1 MFEKPLD
8 PEEQDPNCYDFG
20 VWCDENLDKNT
31 EEFFEDSDNRELI
44 FEFIQ
49 NTDQFEKYLEHKFE
63 EYKTEH
69 L

>member
-1 MFEKPLD
+1 MPERPLD

-20 VWCDENLDKNT
+20 IWWDENLVSNT
-31 EEFFEDSDNRELI
+31 EAFLEDSDNRLFIDEL
-44 FEFIQ
+44 IQ
-49 NTDQFEKYLEHKFE
+49 NTDQFEKYLRRKFE